1 MPFYI
6 RKSVSMG
13 PFRFNLSK
21 SGIGVSAGIKGLR
34 IGTGPKGHYI
44 HAGRGGLYYRS
55 SIGSRP
61 GSQRGS
67 GGPGYDNGA
76 EAPLSP
82 VSPREPRPAPAQYYE
97 PNVQMVPVSSED
109 VLQMQDTRFADV
121 LVDLKAKQSALP
133 LMAIAGWGG
142 GGLTL
147 LAGGSGGPSA
157 LAFFGFLT
165 AAAVALGWWLD
176 SSKRSSVLMYDLDSE
191 ARQAYEA
198 MTVAFDVLRGC
209 ARIWHVDAGGAVS
222 DIHTWK
228 RNAGASH
235 ILDKRPTNFD
245 YSLPRFIKS
254 NITPPAIK
262 SGKETLYFLPDF
274 LLVVDN
280 AKIGAVAY
288 DRLHIQWQDSHFIE
302 NGAVPSDTQIL
313 YYTWQHPNKSGG
325 PDRRF
330 ANNRQVPVCLYE
342 SIYVTSPN
350 GLNELLQVSRS
361 GATQPFAN
369 AVGRLGKENGSA
381 GMAEGLLQIG

>member
-6 RKSVSMG
+6 RKSVNVG

-34 IGTGPKGHYI
+34 IGTGPRGHYI

-55 SIGSRP
+55 SIGTRPGRSEDLDGSEYDSGGSRP
-61 GSQRGS
+61 IPPSS
-67 GGPGYDNGA
+67 PCGPGR
-76 EAPLSP
+76 AP
-82 VSPREPRPAPAQYYE
+82 EQYSE
-97 PNVQMVPVSSED
+97 PNVQMVAVSSED
-109 VLQMQDTRFADV
+109 VLQMQDGRFADV
-121 LVDLKAKQSALP
+121 LADLNAKQGALP

-147 LAGGSGGPSA
+147 LAGGSGGPTVF
-157 LAFFGFLT
+157 AFLSFVT
-165 AAAVALGWWLD
+165 AAAMALGWWLD
-176 SSKRSSVLMYDLDSE
+176 SSNRSSVLMYDLDGE
-191 ARQAYEA
+191 ALEAYEA
-198 MTVAFDVLRGC
+198 MTRAFDVLRTC
-209 ARIWHVDAGGAVS
+209 AGIWHVDAGGAVR

-228 RNAGASH
+228 RNGGASH
-235 ILDKRPTNFD
+235 ILDKRPTSFS
-245 YSLPRFIKS
+245 YSLPRVIKS

-274 LLVVDN
+274 LLVVEN

-288 DRLHIQWQDSHFIE
+288 ERLNIQWQDSYFIE
-302 NGAVPSDTQIL
+302 NQAVPSDTQIIS
-313 YYTWQHPNKSGG
+313 YTWQHPNKSGG

-342 SIYVTSPN
+342 SIYLTSPN

-361 GATQPFAN
+361 GVTQPFAS
-369 AVGRLGKENGSA
+369 AVKRLGKENGSE
-381 GMAEGLLQIG
+381 GMAEGLLPIG